1 MTPISS
7 MWPASI
13 TVGVPPLFTSARLLP
28 ATSPD
33 TLANFLACSRQ
44 TFAGA
49 ASNPD
54 GPGVS
59 RSFFRKERDSGAIV
73 RFYEGDEKR
82 SNIALNLRH
91 PQRARTTL
99 ASLAAPYGHNHSYCR
114 LRPRGRPGTRTPP

>member
-1 MTPISS
+1 MMTPISS
-7 MWPASI
+7 IWPANI
-13 TVGVPPLFTSARLLP
+13 TVGLPPPFTSARLLP

-33 TLANFLACSRQ
+33 TLANCLACSRQ

-59 RSFFRKERDSGAIV
+59 RSFFRKERDSEEII
-73 RFYEGDEKR
+73 RFNEGDEKR
-82 SNIALNLRH
+82 TNIALDRRR

-99 ASLAAPYGHNHSYCR
+99 ASLAA
-114 LRPRGRPGTRTPP
+114 TQ